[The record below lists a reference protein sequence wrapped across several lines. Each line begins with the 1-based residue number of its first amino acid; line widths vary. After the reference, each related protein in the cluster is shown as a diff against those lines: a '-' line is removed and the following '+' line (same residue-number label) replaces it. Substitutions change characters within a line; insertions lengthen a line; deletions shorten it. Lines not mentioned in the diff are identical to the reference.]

1 MRRTIMAACIL
12 GVAWPL
18 GAQQTQSP
26 TQHVERVAE
35 LIKQLGSSKF
45 AERERAAKEL
55 EAIGE
60 PALPALRDVARNAEA
75 GKSQDLEVTR
85 RAAEIQRRLEEK
97 IATAQILAPKRVR
110 LKLKDVSVLDA
121 IKELENQS
129 KYPIMVQG
137 DSKLLASKKITL
149 DTGDTTFWEAFDQ
162 LCQKAGLVDGNPYLP
177 AIVPPPPPPIR
188 VRPPIR
194 IKPRPLPVLP
204 VIPAKPAPKGPV
216 LIEARAAANAFVAV
230 EDVIEIKAQ
239 PAQAKPIQAQAVQ
252 VQIQRDRNPGY
263 YLQEPRPSNHIQV
276 RLGKPKPVPTSYSG
290 AVRIRA
296 FAKKEAARKDEITI
310 LLDVWAEPRLQNFA
324 LTSSPRVDKAVDDQ
338 GQALSLNIDRPN
350 GADAPQVI
358 YAQGNRQAVLRFKLG
373 DKKANL
379 VKELTGSLT
388 AQALMPTETL
398 VAVPDVLKAG
408 GKTVKGKGG
417 ATMQVVSAQKQ
428 KDGTFSIRA
437 RMENLPGP
445 NAFGGV
451 NGVVIQQIQ
460 IQGGGNIIIGG
471 MPQQQSVPT
480 LVDKDGKSFQ
490 LVQIPSSRMQI
501 TNGVMS
507 QELTMLFRP
516 NPGQTD
522 PERLLLTGQRTVTF
536 QVPFAFRNI
545 DIGEADSK
553 VGEPVP

>member
-1 MRRTIMAACIL
+1 MRRTLMAACVL
-12 GVAWPL
+12 GVALPVV
-18 GAQQTQSP
+18 AQQTQS
-26 TQHVERVAE
+26 QSQDGGRVSE

-60 PALPALRDVARNAEA
+60 PALPALRAIARSAEA
-75 GKSQDLEVTR
+75 GQGLDLEVIR

-97 IATAQILAPKRVR
+97 IATAQILAPRRVR

-137 DSKLLASKKITL
+137 DAKKLAAQKITI

-177 AIVPPPPPPIR
+177 AMVPPPM
-188 VRPPIR
+188 PPIR
-194 IKPRPLPVLP
+194 IRPPNRKPRPLPVLP
-204 VIPAKPAPKGPV
+204 VIPPKAAPKGPV
-216 LIEARAAANAFVAV
+216 LIEARAAAAAAL
-230 EDVIEIKAQ
+230 EIKPPAPVVQAQ
-239 PAQAKPIQAQAVQ
+239 PVQAPPPA
-252 VQIQRDRNPGY
+252 VQIQLQPARNPGY
-263 YLQEPRPSNHIQV
+263 YLQEPRPSNYLQV
-276 RLGKPKPVPTSYSG
+276 RSGKPVVVPTSYSG

-296 FAKKEAARKDEITI
+296 HAKKEPARKDEVVV

-324 LTSSPRVDKAVDDQ
+324 LTSSPRVDKASDDQ
-338 GQALSLNIDRPN
+338 GQALSLNIDRTV
-350 GADAPQVI
+350 DATHVI
-358 YAQGNRQAVLRFKLG
+358 HAQGNRQAVRRFKLG
-373 DKKANL
+373 EKKAKL
-379 VKELTGSLT
+379 FKELTGSLT

-398 VAVPDVLKAG
+398 VSVPDVLKGG

-417 ATMQVVSAQKQ
+417 ATMQVVSAAKQ
-428 KDGTFSIRA
+428 KDGTFSIQV
-437 RMENLPGP
+437 RMGNLPGQ
-445 NAFGGV
+445 NVFGGV

-471 MPQQQSVPT
+471 MPQQQNVPT
-480 LVDKDGKSFQ
+480 LVDKDGKNFQ
-490 LVQIPSSRMQI
+490 LVNIPSRRMQI

-507 QELTMLFRP
+507 QELTMVFRA
-516 NPGQTD
+516 NAGQND
-522 PERLLLTGQRTVTF
+522 PDRLLFTGQRTVTF

-545 DIGEADSK
+545 DIGQAE
-553 VGEPVP
+553 VGQPMP